1 MRAKADS
8 EHRIEHINKTPVLRL
23 RNHLLPLVFMDDLLQ
38 LDRVAPEPVEHE
50 DVDAS
55 QEGDVDVADAANSNP
70 EPVRR
75 TAENEEAFIVV
86 THVGDQQFGIVVDSV
101 FDTEEIVVKPA
112 ASILRDITMFSGNTI
127 LGDGSVIMIVDPNG
141 IAQSI
146 TSELSEATDETG
158 KAEEGTSGVDGE
170 MSLLVFRA
178 GSEEPK
184 AVPLSLV
191 TRLEEFD
198 LSLIHI

>member
-1 MRAKADS
+1 MEA
-8 EHRIEHINKTPVLRL
+8 I
-23 RNHLLPLVFMDDLLQ
+23 
-38 LDRVAPEPVEHE
+38 
-50 DVDAS
+50 
-55 QEGDVDVADAANSNP
+55 DAANSNP

-146 TSELSEATDETG
+146 TSELSEASDKSLTPR
-158 KAEEGTSGVDGE
+158 EEGSSGVDGE

-198 LSLIHI
+198 VADLEHSNNQSLIQYRGKTDAPSSMLLMTRRSNPRVASLCWSSPKMRDQSALLSMRLSTS